1 MATQSISIEDEL
13 LRILKEKAVANERSL
28 SKEISFRL
36 KQTLKEEEVLNRE
49 AIAGDKMTQCYNN
62 EKA

>member
-49 AIAGDKMTQCYNN
+49 AIAGDKMT
-62 EKA
+62 